1 MGMSTL
7 ARTILISISL
17 AGVVLVVLVISLL
30 TGTTVT
36 EVKALLMGSSV
47 GTDAQ
52 KAWTIILS
60 YRLPRTLLAAIAGA
74 GLASAGV
81 VFQGVLK
88 NPLADP
94 YLIGIAAG
102 GSLGAVVSIA
112 LFGERWLLGTSMCAF
127 LGSVAAVGLVYG
139 LAVVK
144 RGRGYVNT
152 VILAGV
158 IVGSLMNAV
167 MLLILSLSG
176 SHEKQRILFWLM
188 GDFSLANYQQVL
200 LAAVVV
206 TVGWTLIYLNANRLN
221 LLIIGDDTASH
232 LGLNVFG
239 TRTFFM
245 IVGAIVTGA
254 IVSVS
259 GTIGFVGLVVPH
271 AMRLLFGPDNRTLL
285 PAALLGGA
293 AFLAASDC
301 VARIAVYPVELPVGV
316 ITTLSGAPFFLY
328 LLMKER

>member
-1 MGMSTL
+1 MRMSTL
-7 ARTILISISL
+7 ATTILISMSL
-17 AGVVLVVLVISLL
+17 TGVLLVVLLISLL

-36 EVKALLMGSSV
+36 EVKTLFTCGALGI
-47 GTDAQ
+47 DAQ
-52 KAWTIILS
+52 KTWTIILS

-94 YLIGIAAG
+94 YLIGTAAG

-112 LFGERWLLGTSMCAF
+112 LFGERWLLGTSVSAF
-127 LGSVAAVGLVYG
+127 LGSIASVGLVYG
-139 LAVVK
+139 LSAVR

-167 MLLILSLSG
+167 MLLILSLSS

-188 GDFSLANYQQVL
+188 GDFSLADYRKVS

-206 TVGWTLIYLNANRLN
+206 AAGWTLTYLNANRLN
-221 LLIIGDDTASH
+221 LLIVGDDTASH
-232 LGLNVFG
+232 LGLNVFRA
-239 TRTFFM
+239 RTFFM
-245 IVGAIVTGA
+245 IVAAMMTGT

-271 AMRLLFGPDNRTLL
+271 AMRLLFGPDNRVLL
-285 PAALLGGA
+285 PAALIGGA

-301 VARIAVYPVELPVGV
+301 VARIATYPVELPVGV

-328 LLMKER
+328 LLLKK

>member
-1 MGMSTL
+1 MRLSTF

-17 AGVVLVVLVISLL
+17 TGVLLVVLLISLL

-36 EVKALLMGSSV
+36 EVKTLLTGSV
-47 GTDAQ
+47 QGIDAQ
-52 KAWTIILS
+52 KTWTIILS
-60 YRLPRTLLAAIAGA
+60 YRLPRTLLAAVAGA

-102 GSLGAVVSIA
+102 GSLGAVVSIS
-112 LFGERWLLGTSMCAF
+112 LFGERWLLGTSVCAF
-127 LGSVAAVGLVYG
+127 LGSISAVGLVYG
-139 LAVVK
+139 LAVAR

-158 IVGSLMNAV
+158 IVGALMNAV

-188 GDFSLANYQQVL
+188 GDFSLASYQQVL
-200 LAAVVV
+200 LAAVAV

-221 LLIIGDDTASH
+221 LLIVGDDTASH
-232 LGLNVFG
+232 LGLNVFR
-239 TRTFFM
+239 TRTLFM
-245 IVGAIVTGA
+245 LVAAMLTGA
-254 IVSVS
+254 TVSVS

-271 AMRLLFGPDNRTLL
+271 AMRLLFGPDNRVLL

-301 VARIAVYPVELPVGV
+301 VARVVAYPMELPVGV

-328 LLMKER
+328 LLVKK

>member
-1 MGMSTL
+1 MRVSTL
-7 ARTILISISL
+7 ARTILISMSL
-17 AGVVLVVLVISLL
+17 TGVLLVVLLISLL
-30 TGTTVT
+30 MGTTVT
-36 EVKALLMGSSV
+36 EVKTLLMQSAQGI
-47 GTDAQ
+47 DAQ
-52 KAWTIILS
+52 RTWTIILS

-102 GSLGAVVSIA
+102 GALGAVVSITV
-112 LFGERWLLGTSMCAF
+112 FGERWLLGTSMCAF
-127 LGSVAAVGLVYG
+127 LGSIGAVGLVYG
-139 LAVVK
+139 LAVAR

-158 IVGSLMNAV
+158 IVGALMNAV

-188 GDFSLANYQQVL
+188 GDFSLASYQKVL

-206 TVGWTLIYLNANRLN
+206 AAGWTLIYLNANRLN
-221 LLIIGDDTASH
+221 LLIVGDDTASH
-232 LGLNVFG
+232 LGLNVFR
-239 TRTFFM
+239 TRTLFM
-245 IVGAIVTGA
+245 IVAAMVTGA

-271 AMRLLFGPDNRTLL
+271 AMRLLFGPDNRVLL

-301 VARIAVYPVELPVGV
+301 VARIVAYPMELPVGV
-316 ITTLSGAPFFLY
+316 ITTLAGAPFFLY
-328 LLMKER
+328 LLVKK

>member
-1 MGMSTL
+1 MRVSTL
-7 ARTILISISL
+7 ERTILISMCL
-17 AGVVLVVLVISLL
+17 TGLLLVVLLISLL

-36 EVKALLMGSSV
+36 EINTLLT
-47 GTDAQ
+47 GTGLKIDAQ
-52 KAWTIILS
+52 RTWTIILS

-102 GSLGAVVSIA
+102 GSLGAVVSIVV
-112 LFGERWLLGTSMCAF
+112 FGERWLFGTSVSAF
-127 LGSVAAVGLVYG
+127 LGSIVAVSLVYG
-139 LAVVK
+139 LAVLR
-144 RGRGYVNT
+144 RGRAYVNT

-158 IVGSLMNAV
+158 IVGCLMNAV

-188 GDFSLANYQQVL
+188 GDFSLANYQKVL
-200 LAAVVV
+200 LAIVVV
-206 TVGWTLIYLNANRLN
+206 VLGWALIYLNANRLN
-221 LLIIGDDTASH
+221 LLAVGDDTASH
-232 LGLNVFG
+232 LGLDVFRM
-239 TRTFFM
+239 RTFFM
-245 IVGAIVTGA
+245 IVAAMMTGA

-271 AMRLLFGPDNRTLL
+271 AMRLLFGPDNRVLL

-293 AFLAASDC
+293 TFLAASDC
-301 VARIAVYPVELPVGV
+301 VARVVAYPVELPVGV

-328 LLMKER
+328 LLMKK